1 MIQYVLTYY
10 PNVGASK
17 RETANGGTQPRS
29 PANPR
34 PAGGARG
41 PRPGAGAMR
50 RGRGRNLARGS
61 SRILILESD
70 GEKQI
75 KLDKRLTKTLRLRE
89 RPKRPEGE
97 ARTWARNPLAPEPKQ
112 RSASWSSLKGAPDI
126 ESRRPMIAA
135 RPNRARPLTAAVWG
149 EARSSRPRFEP
160 RHLPSGQGRTGTV
173 AAAHSLAAAL
183 HC

>member
-17 RETANGGTQPRS
+17 RETANGGTQP
-29 PANPR
+29 PLPGPR
-34 PAGGARG
+34 GARLGARG

-75 KLDKRLTKTLRLRE
+75 KVST
-89 RPKRPEGE
+89 
-97 ARTWARNPLAPEPKQ
+97 N
-112 RSASWSSLKGAPDI
+112 
-126 ESRRPMIAA
+126 
-135 RPNRARPLTAAVWG
+135 V
-149 EARSSRPRFEP
+149 
-160 RHLPSGQGRTGTV
+160 
-173 AAAHSLAAAL
+173 
-183 HC
+183 